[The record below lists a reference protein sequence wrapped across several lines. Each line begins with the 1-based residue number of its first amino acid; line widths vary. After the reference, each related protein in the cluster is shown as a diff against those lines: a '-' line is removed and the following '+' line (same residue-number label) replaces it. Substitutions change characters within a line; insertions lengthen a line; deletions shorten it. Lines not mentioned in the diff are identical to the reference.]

1 MGLLIVK
8 KRRICVVTTSR
19 ADFGLLHGLINEIA
33 HDPRLSLQC
42 IASGT
47 HAARGFGR
55 TGREIEK
62 AGLSLDLKIPMR
74 MTGNS
79 ALSGVSAIAHSLT
92 LFGKAFAHLKPDIVV
107 LLGDRFELFAPAVP
121 ALMLQIPIAHI
132 HGGEVTEGAID
143 DSVRHAI
150 TKMASLHFTATE
162 TSRRRIL
169 QMGEDPGRVFNCG
182 APGLDAI
189 HNANLL
195 TREELEEAL
204 DIDLGI
210 PTALVTYHPATRDKI
225 PVRKQVKALVDALV
239 ATTLPAVLTMANV
252 DENGAYINAE
262 LRALCR
268 KHPSRFKW
276 VPNLGHLRYLSALRH
291 FAVMIGN
298 SSSGLIEAPSFR
310 LPVIN
315 IGSRQ
320 NGRER
325 AANVID
331 VPCEADQIVK
341 AVRRAISPAF
351 RAKIADM
358 TNPYDLRGDGKAS
371 HRIKNVLR
379 DTEITESLL
388 SKRFWDFPYIQSL
401 DSTQSVSGRKPRK

>member
-19 ADFGLLHGLINEIA
+19 ADFGLLHGLIYEIA
-33 HDPRLSLQC
+33 HDPGLSLQC

-47 HAARGFGR
+47 HAATGLGQ
-55 TGREIEK
+55 TGREIER
-62 AGLSLDLKIPMR
+62 AGLPVDLKIPMR
-74 MTGNS
+74 MTGRS

-92 LFGKAFAHLKPDIVV
+92 HFGTAFAQLKPDLVV
-107 LLGDRFELFAPAVP
+107 LLGDRFELFAPAIP

-132 HGGEVTEGAID
+132 HGGELTEGAID
-143 DSVRHAI
+143 DSVRHAM

-169 QMGEDPGRVFNCG
+169 QMGEDPASVFNCG
-182 APGLDAI
+182 APGLDTI
-189 HNANLL
+189 HNADLL

-204 DIDLGI
+204 DIDLEK
-210 PTALVTYHPATRDKI
+210 PTALVTYHPATIEKI
-225 PVRKQVKALVDALV
+225 PVRKQVKVLVDALV
-239 ATTLPAVLTMANV
+239 ATTLPAVLTMANA

-268 KHPSRFKW
+268 RHPSRFKW

-310 LPVIN
+310 LPVVN

-325 AANVID
+325 AANVVD

-351 RAKIADM
+351 RAKIKDM

-371 HRIKNVLR
+371 HRIKNALR
-379 DTEITESLL
+379 DIEITDSLL
-388 SKRFWDFPYIQSL
+388 RKRFWDIASIQSL
-401 DSTQSVSGRKPRK
+401 NSTQSIDGQKTRK

>member
-1 MGLLIVK
+1 MGLLIVR

-19 ADFGLLHGLINEIA
+19 ADFGLLRGLIHEILQ
-33 HDPRLSLQC
+33 DPDLRLQC

-47 HAARGFGR
+47 HAARGLGR
-55 TGREIEK
+55 TGREIEE
-62 AGLSLDLKIPMR
+62 AGIPIDLKIPMR
-74 MTGNS
+74 MTGRS
-79 ALSGVSAIAHSLT
+79 ALSGISAIAHSLT
-92 LFGKAFAHLKPDIVV
+92 PFGTAFAQLKPEIVV
-107 LLGDRFELFAPAVP
+107 LLGDRFELFAPAIP

-132 HGGEVTEGAID
+132 HGGELTEGAID
-143 DSVRHAI
+143 DSVRHAM

-169 QMGEDPGRVFNCG
+169 QMGEDPTRVFNCG
-182 APGLDAI
+182 APGLDTI
-189 HNANLL
+189 HKADLL

-204 DIDLGI
+204 GI
-210 PTALVTYHPATRDKI
+210 GLEKPTALVTYHPATREKDS
-225 PVRKQVKALVDALV
+225 VQKQVRALVEALV
-239 ATTLPAVLTMANV
+239 AMRLPAVLTMANV

-268 KHPSRFKW
+268 KHPGRFKW

-310 LPVIN
+310 LPVVN

-325 AANVID
+325 ADNVVD
-331 VPCEADQIVK
+331 VPCEAGQIVR

-351 RAKIADM
+351 RAKIAEM

-371 HRIKNVLR
+371 HRIKNALR
-379 DTEITESLL
+379 DTEITDNLL
-388 SKRFWDFPYIQSL
+388 RKKFWEVAYTESL
-401 DSTQSVSGRKPRK
+401 DSTQSINGHKTRK